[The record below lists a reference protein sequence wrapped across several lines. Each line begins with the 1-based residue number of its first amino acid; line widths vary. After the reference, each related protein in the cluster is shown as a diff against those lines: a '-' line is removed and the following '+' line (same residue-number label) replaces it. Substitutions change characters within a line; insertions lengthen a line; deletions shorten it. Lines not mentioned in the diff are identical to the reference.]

1 MFFGLINYTSG
12 QNDTIVLINNDQ
24 IIGEIKNLEQGVLKM
39 KTPYSDKDFKIEW
52 DKVKEIYT
60 YRSYVINLS
69 SGKHTIS
76 NLIQTVKPGS
86 NLVYIVKDTIKSE
99 IKLDDIVYIAA
110 TENNMKGRLNVLID
124 FGYTI
129 TKANNL
135 NQISGTGNIEYLTHK
150 WKLNT
155 GISSLISIQDNSDQ
169 INRTSGDIGINR
181 FLQKNWFVLYS
192 LDLLKNDELDIK
204 LRTTNTIGLGKY
216 LFRTNMM
223 FLGTAVG
230 GGWNNENFSDSLQ
243 TQNNSAELLI
253 GLEYKFY
260 DYKDLS
266 IYINAVVY
274 PSLTIKGRVRFDSKI
289 DMKYEFPFDLYLK
302 LGIVYDFDNQ
312 SSDGFSKD
320 DYSVQTSIGWKFN

>member
-1 MFFGLINYTSG
+1 M
-12 QNDTIVLINNDQ
+12 
-24 IIGEIKNLEQGVLKM
+24 
-39 KTPYSDKDFKIEW
+39 
-52 DKVKEIYT
+52 
-60 YRSYVINLS
+60 
-69 SGKHTIS
+69 
-76 NLIQTVKPGS
+76 
-86 NLVYIVKDTIKSE
+86 
-99 IKLDDIVYIAA
+99 
-110 TENNMKGRLNVLID
+110 
-124 FGYTI
+124 
-129 TKANNL
+129 
-135 NQISGTGNIEYLTHK
+135 
-150 WKLNT
+150 
-155 GISSLISIQDNSDQ
+155 
-169 INRTSGDIGINR
+169 
-181 FLQKNWFVLYS
+181 
-192 LDLLKNDELDIK
+192 KNDELDIK

-223 FLGTAVG
+223 YLGTAVG
-230 GGWNNENFSDSLQ
+230 GGWNNDNFSDSLQ

-266 IYINAVVY
+266 IYINSVVY